1 MHLTKP
7 EFPGSACV
15 SLTKDRERTQK
26 FRETENLK
34 HLYGK
39 KLEKACF
46 PHDEVFSD
54 TKELAKRTIW
64 DRILK
69 DTAYEIA
76 SNCNYDGVYKFF
88 DKKAALWRSVNE
100 QLAEEFHK
108 PVIKKFKR
116 RKVCARFKGNIW
128 TEDLSEMESLSS
140 KNENES
146 KYNKIIIKI

>member
-7 EFPGSACV
+7 EVPGSACV
-15 SLTKDRERTQK
+15 SFTKERERTQK

-34 HLYGK
+34 HLYGN
-39 KLEKACF
+39 KLDRACF
-46 PHDEVFSD
+46 PHDAVYSGS
-54 TKELAKRTIW
+54 KELAKRSIL
-64 DRILK
+64 DRVLK
-69 DTAYEIA
+69 DRTYEIA
-76 SNCNYDGVYKFF
+76 RHCNCDGVYKFF
-88 DKKAALWRSVNE
+88 DKKAALWRGVNE